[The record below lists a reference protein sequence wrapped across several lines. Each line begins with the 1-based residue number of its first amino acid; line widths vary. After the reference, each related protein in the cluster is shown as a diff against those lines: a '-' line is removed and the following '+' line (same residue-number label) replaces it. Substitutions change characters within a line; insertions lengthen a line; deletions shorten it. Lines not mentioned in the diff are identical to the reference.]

1 MMEDN
6 GYYRQVNKI
15 GARKILF
22 MGADRELMQTMI
34 FLCLLITVPSISV
47 KGVVIAL
54 GIWFLGSYFLRK
66 LAKNDEHMRE
76 VYLPFVKKYS
86 SKFYPAN
93 PKRYRRG

>member
-6 GYYRQVNKI
+6 GYYRHVNKI

-47 KGVVIAL
+47 KGVIIAL
-54 GIWFLGSYFLRK
+54 VIWFLGSYFLRK
-66 LAKNDEHMRE
+66 LAKNDEYMRE

-93 PKRYRRG
+93 PKRYRKG